1 MRHVSI
7 ILVEITHL
15 VAYGFAPASTIAP
28 LGTTTL
34 VANVILAPLMLK
46 EVFRKRDLI
55 GVILAVSGAAMVV
68 FSSNSE
74 EVAVGLPKR
83 YNRLT

>member
-1 MRHVSI
+1 
-7 ILVEITHL
+7 
-15 VAYGFAPASTIAP
+15 
-28 LGTTTL
+28 
-34 VANVILAPLMLK
+34 MLK

>member
-7 ILVEITHL
+7 ILVKITHL

>member
-1 MRHVSI
+1 MSI
-7 ILVEITHL
+7 ILVGITHL